1 MVLTRCP
8 ICSKDAPEG
17 SRFCPFCGAKL
28 LTQAVRKTDPLLG
41 KVLAG
46 KYKVLER
53 IGSGAMGSIYRAE
66 HTALSKPVVIKVLH
80 RHLVGDESHIKR
92 FHREARA
99 ASRLNQ
105 PNCINV
111 LDYGQTEDGWLY
123 ICMEFVSGKDL
134 CRILFEE
141 KHLDPERTVRIASQV
156 LDALDEAHSQGV
168 IHRDLKPENIMIE
181 RLRMNPDFVKVL
193 DFGIA
198 KIRDTDGQG
207 DSSGF
212 KTATG
217 MVFGTPEYMSPEQV
231 RGEDLDGRSDLY
243 SLGIVLYQMLT
254 GDLPFTGESVLE
266 IATKH
271 LTEPPVPLQERR
283 PDIPP
288 ALCAVVHRLL
298 EKKREHRYT
307 TAAEAKAALV
317 ASLAGDDG
325 AHPPTPGQFSDA
337 HPPTPGHRP
346 GSHPPTPAPPP
357 GGRWDLFTRTTD
369 RVGPD
374 PANPEGAGSGAVAR
388 GAGDSAAAEPISWG
402 EAVRASA
409 PAEAGG
415 PGRSFEDA
423 PPGGSRTMRNLAIVV
438 LILLSA
444 AALTFLGVALFQ
456 S

>member
-1 MVLTRCP
+1 MILTHCP
-8 ICSKDAPEG
+8 ICNKDAPEG

-28 LTQAVRKTDPLLG
+28 LTQAIRRTDPLLG

-66 HTALSKPVVIKVLH
+66 HTALSKPVVVKVLH
-80 RHLVGDESHIKR
+80 RHLVADESHIKR

-105 PNCINV
+105 PNCISV
-111 LDYGQTEDGWLY
+111 LDFGQTEDGWLY
-123 ICMEFVSGKDL
+123 ICMEYVSGQDL

-141 KHLDPERTVRIASQV
+141 KRLDPERTVRIVSQV
-156 LDALDEAHSQGV
+156 LDALDEAHNQGV
-168 IHRDLKPENIMIE
+168 IHRDLKPENIMVE

-198 KIRDTDGQG
+198 KIRDTDGRG
-207 DSSGF
+207 DSSDF

-217 MVFGTPEYMSPEQV
+217 MVFGTPEYMSPEQI
-231 RGEDLDGRSDLY
+231 RGEELDGRSDLY
-243 SLGIVLYQMLT
+243 SLGIVLYQMLS

-271 LTEPPVPLQERR
+271 LMEPPVPLQEKR
-283 PDIPP
+283 PDLPP

-298 EKKREHRYT
+298 DKKRENRYA

-317 ASLAGDDG
+317 ASLARTGAAQKTATGSPAGPAGD
-325 AHPPTPGQFSDA
+325 
-337 HPPTPGHRP
+337 
-346 GSHPPTPAPPP
+346 
-357 GGRWDLFTRTTD
+357 LLTRTTD
-369 RVGPD
+369 RVR
-374 PANPEGAGSGAVAR
+374 PEPGRPPGAGGAGSPVT
-388 GAGDSAAAEPISWG
+388 AEPVSWG
-402 EAVRASA
+402 EAVREAA
-409 PAEAGG
+409 PAT
-415 PGRSFEDA
+415 RTN
-423 PPGGSRTMRNLAIVV
+423 PGGSRTMRNLAIVV
-438 LILLSA
+438 LVLLSVA
-444 AALTFLGVALFQ
+444 AVTFLGVALFQ

>member
-28 LTQAVRKTDPLLG
+28 LTQAIRKTDPLIG

-66 HTALSKPVVIKVLH
+66 HTALSKPIVIKVLH

-105 PNCINV
+105 PNCISV
-111 LDYGQTEDGWLY
+111 LDFGQTEDGWLY

-141 KHLDPERTVRIASQV
+141 KLLDAERTVRIASQV
-156 LDALDEAHSQGV
+156 LDALDEAHNQGV
-168 IHRDLKPENIMIE
+168 IHRDLKPENIMVE

-198 KIRDTDGQG
+198 KIRDSDGRG

-254 GDLPFTGESVLE
+254 GELPFTGESVLE

-271 LTEPPVPLQERR
+271 LTEPPVPLQARR
-283 PDIPP
+283 PDLPP

-298 EKKREHRYT
+298 EKKRERRYA

-317 ASLAGDDG
+317 ASLAGIG
-325 AHPPTPGQFSDA
+325 LTHPPTPGQ
-337 HPPTPGHRP
+337 
-346 GSHPPTPAPPP
+346 PP
-357 GGRWDLFTRTTD
+357 GPARDLSTRTTD
-369 RVGPD
+369 RVRPD
-374 PANPEGAGSGAVAR
+374 PANPEGAGGGAR
-388 GAGDSAAAEPISWG
+388 GAGAPAPAEPVSWG
-402 EAVRASA
+402 EAVRAAA
-409 PAEAGG
+409 PAEAD
-415 PGRSFEDA
+415 GRGWPFEETT
-423 PPGGSRTMRNLAIVV
+423 PGGSKTMRNLAIVV

-444 AALTFLGVALFQ
+444 AAVTFLGVALFP

>member
-1 MVLTRCP
+1 MTRCP
-8 ICSKDAPEG
+8 ICAKDAPEG

-28 LTQAVRKTDPLLG
+28 ATQSIRKTDPLIN
-41 KVLAG
+41 KTVAG

-66 HTALSKPVVIKVLH
+66 HTALAKPVVIKVLH

-105 PNCINV
+105 PNCISV
-111 LDYGQTEDGWLY
+111 LDFGQTEDGWLY
-123 ICMEFVSGKDL
+123 ICMEYVSGRDL

-141 KHLDPERTVRIASQV
+141 RRLDPERAVRIASQV
-156 LDALDEAHSQGV
+156 LDALDEAHNQGV

-198 KIRDTDGQG
+198 KIRDTDGRA
-207 DSSGF
+207 DSTGF

-217 MVFGTPEYMSPEQV
+217 MVFGTPEYMSPEQI

-243 SLGIVLYQMLT
+243 SLGIVLYQMLS
-254 GDLPFTGESVLE
+254 GELPFTGESVLE

-271 LTEPPVPLQERR
+271 LTEPPVPLREKR
-283 PDIPP
+283 PDIPV
-288 ALCAVVHRLL
+288 ALCEVVHRLL
-298 EKKREHRYT
+298 EKKRDRRYA

-317 ASLAGDDG
+317 ASLNAPAAQPKDSAPTDG
-325 AHPPTPGQFSDA
+325 AASSAPGARRIDHVEPAAPGVQSPSSDA
-337 HPPTPGHRP
+337 PSP
-346 GSHPPTPAPPP
+346 
-357 GGRWDLFTRTTD
+357 
-369 RVGPD
+369 
-374 PANPEGAGSGAVAR
+374 
-388 GAGDSAAAEPISWG
+388 SWK
-402 EAVRASA
+402 EAVRTSA
-409 PAEAGG
+409 PADRRDDVFPILAESSQS
-415 PGRSFEDA
+415 RSK
-423 PPGGSRTMRNLAIVV
+423 TLRNLVIVV
-438 LILLSA
+438 LIVLSA
-444 AALTFLGVALFQ
+444 AAVTILGVALFHFQ

>member
-1 MVLTRCP
+1 MTRCP
-8 ICSKDAPEG
+8 ICAKDAPDG

-28 LTQAVRKTDPLLG
+28 LTQAIRKTDPLLG
-41 KVLAG
+41 KTLAG
-46 KYKVLER
+46 KYKVIER

-66 HTALSKPVVIKVLH
+66 HIALSKPIVIKVLH
-80 RHLVGDESHIKR
+80 RHLVADESHIKR

-111 LDYGQTEDGWLY
+111 LDFGQTEDGWLY
-123 ICMEFVSGKDL
+123 ICMEFVAGKDL

-141 KHLDPERTVRIASQV
+141 RRLDPERAVRIASQV
-156 LDALDEAHSQGV
+156 LDALDEAHNQGV
-168 IHRDLKPENIMIE
+168 IHRDLKPENIMVE

-198 KIRDTDGQG
+198 KIRETDGRG

-243 SLGIVLYQMLT
+243 SLGIVLYQMLS

-271 LTEPPVPLQERR
+271 LTEPPVPLAERR
-283 PDIPP
+283 PDCPP
-288 ALCAVVHRLL
+288 ALCDVVHRLL
-298 EKKREHRYT
+298 EKKREHRYA
-307 TAAEAKAALV
+307 TAAEAKTALQ
-317 ASLAGDDG
+317 ASLTAPSRAGSVRVPD
-325 AHPPTPGQFSDA
+325 AGQ
-337 HPPTPGHRP
+337 P
-346 GSHPPTPAPPP
+346 PAPA
-357 GGRWDLFTRTTD
+357 RDLFTPTTD
-369 RVGPD
+369 RVRGGT
-374 PANPEGAGSGAVAR
+374 AHAGAQGQAGSSAPRAAPPAR
-388 GAGDSAAAEPISWG
+388 EAPVSWG
-402 EAVRASA
+402 DAVRSSA
-409 PAEAGG
+409 PASARDPAK
-415 PGRSFEDA
+415 PGDLA
-423 PPGGSRTMRNLAIVV
+423 PLSETTRVGSRTMRNLAIVV

-444 AALTFLGVALFQ
+444 AAVTFLGVALFQ

>member
-1 MVLTRCP
+1 MLGSLPDKNLADSSTPDYTRKACQRGSSLSRCP
-8 ICSKDAPEG
+8 ICNKDAPEG

-80 RHLVGDESHIKR
+80 RHLVADESHIRR
-92 FHREARA
+92 FHREAKA

-111 LDYGQTEDGWLY
+111 LDFGQSEDGWLY
-123 ICMEFVSGKDL
+123 ICMEYVAGKDL

-141 KHLDPERTVRIASQV
+141 KRLDAERTVRIASQV
-156 LDALDEAHSQGV
+156 LDALDEAHNQGV

-231 RGEDLDGRSDLY
+231 RGEELDGRSDLY
-243 SLGIVLYQMLT
+243 SLGIVMYQMLS
-254 GDLPFTGESVLE
+254 GELPFTGESVLE

-271 LTEPPVPLQERR
+271 LTEPPVPLHERC
-283 PDIPP
+283 PDVPK
-288 ALCAVVHRLL
+288 ALCDFVHRLL
-298 EKKREHRYT
+298 EKRRERRYA
-307 TAAEAKAALV
+307 TAAEAKAALL
-317 ASLAGDDG
+317 ASLSGVGASRVRPGESREKGAADG
-325 AHPPTPGQFSDA
+325 ASGLEPRA
-337 HPPTPGHRP
+337 
-346 GSHPPTPAPPP
+346 
-357 GGRWDLFTRTTD
+357 GGRPVSR
-369 RVGPD
+369 
-374 PANPEGAGSGAVAR
+374 
-388 GAGDSAAAEPISWG
+388 G
-402 EAVRASA
+402 EAVRSSAPHAPVDASA
-409 PAEAGG
+409 YPPISASPRSEEADRKESSHEITT
-415 PGRSFEDA
+415 PGRSK
-423 PPGGSRTMRNLAIVV
+423 TMRNLALVV
-438 LILLSA
+438 LVLLGA
-444 AALTFLGVALFQ
+444 AAVTLLGVTLLHY
-456 S
+456 